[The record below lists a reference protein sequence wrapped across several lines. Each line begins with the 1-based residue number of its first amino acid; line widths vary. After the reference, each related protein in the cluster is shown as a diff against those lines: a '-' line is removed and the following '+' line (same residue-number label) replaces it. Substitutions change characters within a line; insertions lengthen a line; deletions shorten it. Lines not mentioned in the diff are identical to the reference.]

1 MYNSPSYNGIGSRDK
16 TSLRIARKEQERNVT
31 TQNPKPTTPSPRGHA

>member
-1 MYNSPSYNGIGSRDK
+1 MWNSPSSNGIGSRDK
-16 TSLRIARKEQERNVT
+16 TSLRIERKEPEKKVT